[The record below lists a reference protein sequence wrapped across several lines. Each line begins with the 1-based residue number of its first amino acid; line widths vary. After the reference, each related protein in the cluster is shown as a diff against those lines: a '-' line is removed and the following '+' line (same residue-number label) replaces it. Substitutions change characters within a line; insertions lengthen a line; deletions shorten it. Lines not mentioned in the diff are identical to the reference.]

1 MLLFKN
7 VTIFIVLF
15 FLSGCGFQKVY
26 GTGQKDNISELSKII
41 IGPISDRN
49 GQILRNNLLF
59 ALNTKSKKLKPLYI
73 LNLKLSDTTSS
84 LAFSEK
90 SFATRANLRIRAE
103 FTLSRLEDKKSLY
116 SGKSNM
122 TVSFNILKNEYATIA
137 VKKDAM
143 ARGLLGISK
152 NIHSQLGV
160 YFMRIQN

>member
-1 MLLFKN
+1 MSLFNKIPILL
-7 VTIFIVLF
+7 V
-15 FLSGCGFQKVY
+15 FLLLQGCGFQKVY
-26 GTGQKDNISELSKII
+26 GTGQKDNISELSRIKI
-41 IGPISDRN
+41 GSVSDRN

-59 ALNTKSKKLKPLYI
+59 ALNTKSNKLKPAYI
-73 LNLKLSDTTSS
+73 LNLKLTDTTTS

-90 SFATRANLRIRAE
+90 SFATRANLTIRTE
-103 FTLSRLEDKKSLY
+103 FILSRLKDNKSLY

-122 TVSFNILKNEYATIA
+122 TVSYNILKNEYATIA

-143 ARGLLGISK
+143 ARGLLGISQ

>member
-90 SFATRANLRIRAE
+90 SFATRAN
-103 FTLSRLEDKKSLY
+103 
-116 SGKSNM
+116 
-122 TVSFNILKNEYATIA
+122 
-137 VKKDAM
+137 
-143 ARGLLGISK
+143 
-152 NIHSQLGV
+152 
-160 YFMRIQN
+160 